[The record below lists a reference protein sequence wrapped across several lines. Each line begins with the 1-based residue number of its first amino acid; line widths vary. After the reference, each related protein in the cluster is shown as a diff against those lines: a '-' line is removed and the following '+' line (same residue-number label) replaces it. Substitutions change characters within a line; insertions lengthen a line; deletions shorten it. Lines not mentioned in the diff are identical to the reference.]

1 MTDTE
6 LLDWF
11 DCNGIES
18 GFAISTPDGEAVIV
32 SGVSIRD
39 MLLTAMALRGSS
51 HNIHEANRL
60 VN

>member
-11 DCNGIES
+11 DVNGVES
-18 GFAISTPDGEAVIV
+18 GFAVSTPDGEAVIV
-32 SGVSIRD
+32 SGDSIRD
-39 MLLTAMALRGSS
+39 MLMTAMALRGPKY
-51 HNIHEANRL
+51 NLHEANRL

>member
-6 LLDWF
+6 MLDWF
-11 DCNGIES
+11 DINGIDS

-32 SGVSIRD
+32 SGASIRD
-39 MLLTAMALRGSS
+39 MLLTAMALRGPS
-51 HNIHEANRL
+51 HDIHQSNHV